1 MKLTE
6 TEKKELIE
14 SLHVYENHDYPVLR
28 TFYKPDME
36 FYDTIDEMHLVEV
49 LQQIHQN
56 QKFRELVESFTN
68 KELEYETEQL
78 AAYKKQFVM
87 MQAKKTLTQGDQDHI
102 QHCLRSI
109 HAIEC
114 MISRYEH
121 YQKILGEEK

>member
-36 FYDTIDEMHLVEV
+36 FYDTIDEIHLVEV

-56 QKFRELVESFTN
+56 QKLRELVEKEITWSN
-68 KELEYETEQL
+68 KNTLLTEDKTEKDFFNFLSEALMSLLEDS
-78 AAYKKQFVM
+78 KK
-87 MQAKKTLTQGDQDHI
+87 
-102 QHCLRSI
+102 
-109 HAIEC
+109 
-114 MISRYEH
+114 
-121 YQKILGEEK
+121 